1 MVSVLHSMTI
11 MNTLISKELER
22 YTVNRQSF
30 VLSSCYWCHKESYMR
45 VSSNVSS
52 STEASLLLCHTK
64 TIPSLPYL
72 STNWRTA
79 AGIVWISKN
88 LLPPKFQNI
97 VNLSLN
103 NKKKVGLISI
113 RSRMEIHWSQFIMD
127 IHSAAAKV
135 TVKKVLSGSN
145 SVIKL
150 RILYICI

>member
-11 MNTLISKELER
+11 INTLISKELER

-30 VLSSCYWCHKESYMR
+30 VLSSCYWCHKESYMC
-45 VSSNVSS
+45 VCSNVSS
-52 STEASLLLCHTK
+52 STEASLLLCHIPK
-64 TIPSLPYL
+64 PSLPYL

-113 RSRMEIHWSQFIMD
+113 TSRMEIHWSQFIMD